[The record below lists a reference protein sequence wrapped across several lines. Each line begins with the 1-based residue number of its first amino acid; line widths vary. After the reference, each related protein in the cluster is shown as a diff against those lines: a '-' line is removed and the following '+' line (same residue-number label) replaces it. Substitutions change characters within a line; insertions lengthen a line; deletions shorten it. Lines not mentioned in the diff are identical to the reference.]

1 MKKLGSIFRE
11 ASENRIKDYLKESQ
25 SVFVIAYSKLSSP
38 DMSSLRQLL
47 KGSSARVFV
56 AKNSIARRALKD
68 SGLETVVKLIDGP
81 CGLVFI
87 KDEPVAASKALCNF
101 SKDHE
106 NLKLAGGFLNDR
118 MLEVKDIQAM
128 AKLPSKEVL
137 RAQAVIMLKSPIL
150 GFVMVLKGNLRK
162 VVYCL
167 QQIKQKKEKEGVS

>member
-25 SVFVIAYSKLSSP
+25 SVLLISYSKLSSP

-47 KGSSARVFV
+47 KTSNARIFV
-56 AKNSIARRALKD
+56 AKNSIARRALKGSALD
-68 SGLETVVKLIDGP
+68 GMIKLIEGP
-81 CGLVFI
+81 CGLVFS
-87 KDEPVAASKALCNF
+87 KDEPVNVSKALCSF

-106 NLKLAGGFLNDR
+106 QLKLEGGFFADKI
-118 MLEVKDIQAM
+118 LEAKDIQALS
-128 AKLPSKEVL
+128 KLPSKEVL
-137 RAQAVIMLKSPIL
+137 RAQVVMTLKSPIV

-167 QQIKQKKEKEGVS
+167 QQIKEKKDAQPK

>member
-11 ASENRIKDYLKESQ
+11 ASENRIKDYLKESR

-38 DMSSLRQLL
+38 DMSSLRRLL
-47 KGSSARVFV
+47 KGAGARVFV

-68 SGLETVVKLIDGP
+68 SGLESVVKLIEGP

-87 KDEPVAASKALCNF
+87 KDEPVASSKALCDF

-106 NLKLAGGFLNDR
+106 NLKLAGGFFNDKV
-118 MLEVKDIQAM
+118 LEVKDIQAM

-137 RAQAVIMLKSPIL
+137 RAQVVMGLKFPIVGL
-150 GFVMVLKGNLRK
+150 VMVLKGNLRK

-167 QQIKQKKEKEGVS
+167 EQIRLKKSIV